1 MKSFVKILLVLFTM
15 LSIFVVKNP
24 FGTHRLNPSTIISK
38 HNWQQFTDKRDKRI
52 LAHQKIQGEFTAT
65 NNRLGIVEIKFNV
78 FYETIHDTLIFRIK
92 EKGDTDWYYQSEH
105 NNIVQTQ
112 GFFPFGF
119 PVISNSKN
127 KIYEFE
133 LESVFGNDERALSL
147 SSQSPFFLTKYSFP
161 LNYLKQNKKEI
172 GSFILAKGAFFITT
186 LAAIPITNYL
196 FIILVSFLIPI
207 IISKSRQANDTV
219 QTTLLDFF
227 NSLFLLE
234 IGIFTS
240 LFFYQNSEK
249 LEWTIYEISAIGL
262 VLFSF
267 IFNRF
272 IKNKISP
279 IIFNRLLNFYAIS
292 FASFILLLLLLQNIS
307 GRHLLFLLLA
317 LITLLKKSLHS
328 FQVLLINLLGII
340 SVLAYFNID
349 FPGYSFPMLGL
360 IIFITAIIYFSL
372 QFKFKFVKINFKLPA
387 WAYLIIGL
395 LLIFY
400 LSQGPISYHHYSFY
414 VGPVLDIIKGKSL
427 LGDTPSQYGYLSIHF
442 LAFIFNIIGISLA
455 KFNLIN
461 ILLFVFYYLLAGLIL
476 FKLIRNKF
484 LAAISSLIFITLQ
497 TLFSYYSG
505 SLYPST
511 GPLRFGFGLLIFWVI
526 LSFSQKI
533 SFILGSIITSIAL
546 FWSIETA
553 IYVVPAWLVTCL
565 IMSYY
570 SENSFKKFFK
580 SLILKLSF
588 LGILITSVFS
598 IIVFKE
604 YFHSHVFPRI
614 LDYFEFAN
622 IYKDGFGALS
632 IPIYGNFYL
641 LIIIMILGIVTAVYL
656 ITHKVKTRFLPL
668 LVFISIYNVA
678 IFSYFISR
686 SHENNI
692 VNITGFYI
700 LQLVVILRIFI
711 KVFKISSE
719 QLKKTIALP
728 LILFLVFYFIRV
740 SDQTSKLYKLI
751 QKSFQQNIYEWIT
764 PEAQMPTLS
773 KALVKYHLENRPV
786 VLLSQTDDTRLL
798 VESGIKNELPLN
810 PAFMTYVLYSNW
822 RVKYINPA
830 LAKLKTG
837 TVVIVDKYISDS
849 VLQPVFA
856 DIQTAYHLE
865 KIGTIDSDNLEI
877 YQIAAKF

>member
-1 MKSFVKILLVLFTM
+1 MKSFVKILLVLLTV

-24 FGTHRLNPSTIISK
+24 FGTHSLNPSTIISR

-105 NNIVQTQ
+105 NNIAQTQ

-127 KIYEFE
+127 KTYEFE

-172 GSFILAKGAFFITT
+172 GSFVLAKGASFIAT
-186 LAAIPITNYL
+186 LTAIPITNYL
-196 FIILVSFLIPI
+196 FIVLVSFLIPI
-207 IISKSRQANDTV
+207 IKKSHKVNDAV

-227 NSLFLLE
+227 NSLFLLG
-234 IGIFTS
+234 IGIFIS

-249 LEWTIYEISAIGL
+249 LEWTIYEFSAIGI
-262 VLFSF
+262 VLISF

-272 IKNKISP
+272 LKHKISP
-279 IIFNRLLNFYAIS
+279 IIFNKLLNFYAIS

-328 FQVLLINLLGII
+328 FQVILINLLGII

-349 FPGYSFPMLGL
+349 FPEYSFSMLGL
-360 IIFITAIIYFSL
+360 IIFITAILYFSL
-372 QFKFKFVKINFKLPA
+372 QLKFKFFRINFKLPA
-387 WAYLIIGL
+387 WLYLIISFF
-395 LLIFY
+395 LIFY

-484 LAAISSLIFITLQ
+484 LAAISSLVFITLQ

-511 GPLRFGFGLLIFWVI
+511 GPLRFGLGLLIFWVI

-553 IYVVPAWLVTCL
+553 IYVVPAWLFACL
-565 IMSYY
+565 IMNY
-570 SENSFKKFFK
+570 K

-588 LGILITSVFS
+588 LSILITSVFS
-598 IIVFKE
+598 IIVLKE
-604 YFHSHVFPRI
+604 YFHHQTIPRI
-614 LDYFEFAN
+614 LDYLEFAN

-641 LIIIMILGIVTAVYL
+641 LIIIMVLGIVTAVYL
-656 ITHKVKTRFLPL
+656 IIHKVKTRFLPL

-700 LQLVVILRIFI
+700 LQLVVILKIFI
-711 KVFKISSE
+711 NVFKINSE
-719 QLKKTIALP
+719 QVKKTIVLP
-728 LILFLVFYFIRV
+728 LILFLVFYSIRV
-740 SDQTSKLYKLI
+740 SDQIAKRHKLI
-751 QKSFQQNIYEWIT
+751 QKSFQQNIYEWIIPETQT
-764 PEAQMPTLS
+764 PALS
-773 KALVKYHLENRPV
+773 KALIKYHLQNRPV

-810 PAFMTYVLYSNW
+810 PAFMTYVLYSSW
-822 RVKYINPA
+822 RVKYINPT

-837 TVVIVDKYISDS
+837 TVVIVDKYITDS
-849 VLQPVFA
+849 ILQPVFA
-856 DIQTAYHLE
+856 DIQTAYQLE
-865 KIGTIDSDNLEI
+865 KIGAIDSDNLEI

>member
-1 MKSFVKILLVLFTM
+1 MKPFVKILLVLLTV

-24 FGTHRLNPSTIISK
+24 FGTHSLNPSTIMSR

-78 FYETIHDTLIFRIK
+78 FYETIPDTLIFRIK
-92 EKGDTDWYYQSEH
+92 EKGEGDKDWYYQSEH
-105 NNIVQTQ
+105 NNIAHTQ
-112 GFFPFGF
+112 AFFPFGF
-119 PVISNSKN
+119 PVIANSQN
-127 KIYEFE
+127 KTYEIE

-172 GSFILAKGAFFITT
+172 GSFVLAKGASFIAT

-207 IISKSRQANDTV
+207 IKKSHQANDAIR
-219 QTTLLDFF
+219 TTLLDFF
-227 NSLFLLE
+227 NSLFLLG
-234 IGIFTS
+234 IGILIS

-249 LEWTIYEISAIGL
+249 LEWAIYKISAIGL

-279 IIFNRLLNFYAIS
+279 IIFNRLLNFYVIS
-292 FASFILLLLLLQNIS
+292 FASLVLLISLSENIMP
-307 GRHLLFLLLA
+307 RHLFFLLLA
-317 LITLLKKSLHS
+317 FIPLIKSFTNLL
-328 FQVLLINLLGII
+328 QILLINSIGIF

-349 FPGYSFPMLGL
+349 FPGYSFSTLGL
-360 IIFITAIIYFSL
+360 IIFITVILYFIFQL
-372 QFKFKFVKINFKLPA
+372 KFKFVRINFKLPI

-400 LSQGPISYHHYSFY
+400 LTQGPISYHHYSFY

-476 FKLIRNKF
+476 FKLIKNKF
-484 LAAISSLIFITLQ
+484 LAATSSLVFITLQ

-511 GPLRFGFGLLIFWVI
+511 GPLRFGLGLLIFWVI
-526 LSFSQKI
+526 LSFSQKT
-533 SFILGSIITSIAL
+533 SLILGSIIASIAL
-546 FWSIETA
+546 FWSVETA
-553 IYVVPAWLVTCL
+553 IYVVPAWLVT
-565 IMSYY
+565 
-570 SENSFKKFFK
+570 
-580 SLILKLSF
+580 SLILNFRPTLKLF
-588 LGILITSVFS
+588 FPLLISS
-598 IIVFKE
+598 IIGIVILFKE
-604 YFHSHVFPRI
+604 YAVQHAFPRI
-614 LDYFEFAN
+614 LDYFEFAR
-622 IYKDGFGALS
+622 IYQVGYGS
-632 IPIYGNFYL
+632 ILISPYGNYY
-641 LIIIMILGIVTAVYL
+641 LIILIMIFGIVLAIYL
-656 ITHKVKTRFLPL
+656 IINKVKNRLLPL

-700 LQLVVILRIFI
+700 LQLVIILKIFI
-711 KVFKISSE
+711 NVFKISSE

-740 SDQTSKLYKLI
+740 SDQAANMDKSISKW
-751 QKSFQQNIYEWIT
+751 FT
-764 PEAQMPTLS
+764 PEPQAPTLS

-810 PAFMTYVLYSNW
+810 PAFMTYVLHSSW

-849 VLQPVFA
+849 ILQPVFA
-856 DIQTAYHLE
+856 DIQTVYHLE